1 MASPNP
7 GSCSCTELWEW
18 VMTTERAVTKELGT
32 FGWGNLRVPVY
43 CGGKGV
49 VFNRLAPG
57 CPEWA
62 DLGGSDQ

>member
-1 MASPNP
+1 MR
-7 GSCSCTELWEW
+7 
-18 VMTTERAVTKELGT
+18 TERAVTKELGH
-32 FGWGNLRVPVY
+32 GGGNLRVPVY

-57 CPEWA
+57 CPEWE